1 MFGNLGD
8 IGKMLEG
15 MQESTAKLQAE
26 LESKTFN
33 VKSGG
38 GLVEVSING
47 KGEII
52 DINIDDSLL
61 SDKDSLQILL
71 IGAINDANKMVEQNR
86 QSSAMGM
93 LGDIGTMGGLNPFGA
108 K

>member
-8 IGKMLEG
+8 MGKMLEE
-15 MQESTAKLQAE
+15 MQENAGKLQAE

-38 GLVEVSING
+38 GLLEVSVNG
-47 KGEII
+47 KGEVI

-61 SDKDSLQILL
+61 TDKDSLQILL
-71 IGAINDANKMVEQNR
+71 IGAINDANKMVEQNK

-93 LGDIGTMGGLNPFGA
+93 LGGMGGMNPFGV

>member
-1 MFGNLGD
+1 MFTNLGD
-8 IGKMLEG
+8 MGKMLEG
-15 MQESTAKLQAE
+15 MQENAAKLQAE
-26 LESKTFN
+26 LESKTFS

-38 GLVEVSING
+38 GMIELSVNG
-47 KGEII
+47 KGEVI
-52 DINIDDSLL
+52 DLTIDDEIL

-71 IGAINDANKMVEQNR
+71 IGAMNDANKMVQQNQ

-93 LGDIGTMGGLNPFGA
+93 LGGLGALNPSGE

>member
-1 MFGNLGD
+1 MFGNMGD
-8 IGKMLEG
+8 MSKMLEG
-15 MQESTAKLQAE
+15 MQENAAKLQTE

-38 GLVEVSING
+38 GMVEVSMNG

-52 DINIDDSLL
+52 DLIIDDSLL
-61 SDKDSLQILL
+61 TDKTSLEILL
-71 IGAINDANKMVEQNR
+71 IGAMNDANKMVMQNQQ
-86 QSSAMGM
+86 QSALS
-93 LGDIGTMGGLNPFGA
+93 LFGA

>member
-8 IGKMLEG
+8 MGKMFEG
-15 MQESTAKLQAE
+15 MQENAQKLQAE

-38 GLVEVSING
+38 GMVDVSING
-47 KGEII
+47 KGEVI
-52 DINIDDSLL
+52 DITIEDSLMQ
-61 SDKDSLQILL
+61 DKDTLQILL
-71 IGAINDANKMVEQNR
+71 IGAINDAYKMVEQNK

-93 LGDIGTMGGLNPFGA
+93 LGEMGGMNPFGA